1 MPYFIY
7 ENGAYREATE
17 AETAEIEA
25 RKADHKPCRP
35 TSEERIAALEAAML
49 DMIMGG

>member
-1 MPYFIY
+1 MYTIY
-7 ENGAYREATE
+7 ENGTYREATE
-17 AETAEIEA
+17 AEAAEIEA
-25 RKADHKPCRP
+25 RKAEREPCRP